1 MTVHDPITRNIRE
14 NIEDTGWGGYLVRRE
29 FFDRELARLA
39 ILSGAKL
46 FLNVRAESLIRKDN
60 QVVGAITSS
69 HRLPE
74 VRASVT
80 ICADGMRSATAKG
93 FARSEIASENEAEVY
108 PGVQMEL
115 INVHDVKP
123 GEIEMYET
131 EDQMLRGR
139 SLWPHARGVTL
150 ASFSSIDVFQQL
162 KSREDNLFS
171 EKIGPSFPIYISS
184 FQNRKNMGFFYSQLA
199 KDGVIYVGE
208 ASGCSGIVHGM
219 ISAHYGVYVA
229 KMAIQSGDTSMRTIG
244 EYGNMIKNS
253 DIYRTPFCYRHIRS
267 HYGSYKEWLERSK
280 EIRV

>member
-1 MTVHDPITRNIRE
+1 M
-14 NIEDTGWGGYLVRRE
+14 RRE

-46 FLNVRAESLIRKDN
+46 FLNVRAESLIREDN

-123 GEIEMYET
+123 DEIEMYET

-150 ASFSSIDVFQQL
+150 AQV
-162 KSREDNLFS
+162 
-171 EKIGPSFPIYISS
+171 
-184 FQNRKNMGFFYSQLA
+184 
-199 KDGVIYVGE
+199 
-208 ASGCSGIVHGM
+208 
-219 ISAHYGVYVA
+219 
-229 KMAIQSGDTSMRTIG
+229 
-244 EYGNMIKNS
+244 
-253 DIYRTPFCYRHIRS
+253 
-267 HYGSYKEWLERSK
+267 
-280 EIRV
+280 